1 MPAGPGC
8 EAQRSA
14 GQAGTP
20 RMVRSHAG
28 PAQQPRLFG
37 QFHPQPVECRDQTC
51 ASQSA
56 SHRPAQ
62 GIGSIP
68 VGARP
73 VAVWCG
79 LGIGLGLVLGP
90 ATDGSRFA
98 IGRLANAQ
106 PAHARLASGRPAG
119 DGRDRLVNRGMAAC
133 IRAGCICAESGRMSI
148 KTSRCRPRGRCRSS
162 QHGLAQVGWAGE
174 GRELG
179 APPATRSRPPST
191 LLDALL
197 RRGVAGK
204 PPCRGAFTRSL
215 QAQASGWSD
224 VPTHPKSG
232 GSRGPRV
239 LRCGSSGASKHTLG
253 RQPRNGHTRRR
264 MASHS
269 SIHASSGARVF
280 SQS

>member
-20 RMVRSHAG
+20 RMVRSHTG

-37 QFHPQPVECRDQTC
+37 QFHPQPVEGRDQTC

-56 SHRPAQ
+56 SHCPAQ

-79 LGIGLGLVLGP
+79 LGIDLGIDLGLGLGH

-98 IGRLANAQ
+98 GGRLVNTQ
-106 PAHARLASGRPAG
+106 PAHARLGSGRPGRGGPAR
-119 DGRDRLVNRGMAAC
+119 DGRDRLVNCGMAGR
-133 IRAGCICAESGRMSI
+133 IRAGCMCTESGRMSV
-148 KTSRCRPRGRCRSS
+148 KTSRCRPGGRCRSS
-162 QHGLAQVGWAGE
+162 QHGLAQVRWAGE

-204 PPCRGAFTRSL
+204 PPCRDAFTRSL
-215 QAQASGWSD
+215 QAQASG
-224 VPTHPKSG
+224 
-232 GSRGPRV
+232 
-239 LRCGSSGASKHTLG
+239 
-253 RQPRNGHTRRR
+253 
-264 MASHS
+264 
-269 SIHASSGARVF
+269 
-280 SQS
+280 